1 LKKLYFWQIVM
12 ENKIITVLL
21 VDDHKIIRDGI
32 KSLLEGVE
40 NIKIIGEASNG
51 VEAIEFFKKQP
62 ADMVFMD
69 IRMPEMS
76 GIETTQYLTQTYPNV
91 KVLALTMH
99 DEEAFIYKMLNAGA
113 SGYLLKNVGK
123 EEFVTAIQKVY
134 KGENYFSLDLATKMI
149 TNMVLTKS
157 SDTSNEVIENE
168 ELQLTKREIEV
179 IKLIAEGLT
188 SQEIAD
194 KLFISPRTVD
204 THRRNL
210 LQKLNVKNTAELIK
224 FAIKHHIV

>member
-1 LKKLYFWQIVM
+1 M
-12 ENKIITVLL
+12 NNIITVLI

-32 KSLLEGVE
+32 KSLLEDVP

-51 VEAIEFFKKQP
+51 VEAIEFFKNQF
-62 ADMVFMD
+62 AEVVIMD

-76 GIETTQYLTQTYPNV
+76 GIETTKYLTENYPNV
-91 KVLALTMH
+91 KILALTMH
-99 DEEAFIYKMLNAGA
+99 DEEAFISKMLQAGA

-123 EEFVTAIQKVY
+123 EEFVTAIQKIF
-134 KGENYFSLDLATKMI
+134 KGENYFSLEVATKM
-149 TNMVLTKS
+149 MTKFMPNKNNDDIDINKDNDNS
-157 SDTSNEVIENE
+157 
-168 ELQLTKREIEV
+168 QLTKREIEV

-188 SQEIAD
+188 SQDIAD

-224 FAIKHHIV
+224 YAIKHNIV

>member
-1 LKKLYFWQIVM
+1 M

-62 ADMVFMD
+62 ADMVIMD

-134 KGENYFSLDLATKMI
+134 KGDNYFSLDLATKMI

-157 SDTSNEVIENE
+157 SDTSSEVIENE

>member
-1 LKKLYFWQIVM
+1 MNNL
-12 ENKIITVLL
+12 ITVLI

-32 KSLLEGVE
+32 KSLLQDVE
-40 NIKIIGEASNG
+40 NIKILGEASNG
-51 VEAIEFFKKQP
+51 LEAIEFFKNQP
-62 ADMVFMD
+62 TDVVIMD

-76 GIETTQYLTQTYPNV
+76 GIETTKYLTENYPGV

-123 EEFVTAIQKVY
+123 EEFVTAINKIY
-134 KGENYFSLDLATKMI
+134 KGENYFSLDMATKMI
-149 TNMVLTKS
+149 TNLMFAKPN
-157 SDTSNEVIENE
+157 DTAEHVEDNDM
-168 ELQLTKREIEV
+168 QLTKREIEV

-188 SQEIAD
+188 SQDIAD

-224 FAIKHHIV
+224 FAIKHNIV

>member
-1 LKKLYFWQIVM
+1 M

-40 NIKIIGEASNG
+40 NIKIVGEASNG

-62 ADMVFMD
+62 ADVVIMD

-76 GIETTQYLTQTYPNV
+76 GIETTQYLTQNYPNV

-134 KGENYFSLDLATKMI
+134 KGDNYFSLDLATKMI

>member
-1 LKKLYFWQIVM
+1 M

-62 ADMVFMD
+62 ADVVIMD

-76 GIETTQYLTQTYPNV
+76 GIETTQYLTQNYPNV

-134 KGENYFSLDLATKMI
+134 KGDNYFSLDLATKMI

>member
-1 LKKLYFWQIVM
+1 MNNL
-12 ENKIITVLL
+12 ITVLI

-32 KSLLEGVE
+32 KSLLQDVE
-40 NIKIIGEASNG
+40 NIKILGEASNG
-51 VEAIEFFKKQP
+51 LEAIEFFKNQP
-62 ADMVFMD
+62 TDVVIMD

-76 GIETTQYLTQTYPNV
+76 GIETTKYLTENYPGV

-123 EEFVTAIQKVY
+123 EEFVTAINKIY
-134 KGENYFSLDLATKMI
+134 KGENYFSLDMATKMI
-149 TNMVLTKS
+149 TNMMFAKPN
-157 SDTSNEVIENE
+157 DTAEHVEDDDM
-168 ELQLTKREIEV
+168 QLTKREIEV

-188 SQEIAD
+188 SQDIAD

-224 FAIKHHIV
+224 FAIKHNIV

>member
-1 LKKLYFWQIVM
+1 MNNL
-12 ENKIITVLL
+12 ITVLI

-32 KSLLEGVE
+32 KSLLQDVE
-40 NIKIIGEASNG
+40 NIKILGEASNG
-51 VEAIEFFKKQP
+51 LEAIEFFKNQP
-62 ADMVFMD
+62 TDVVIMD

-76 GIETTQYLTQTYPNV
+76 GIETTKYLTENYPGV

-123 EEFVTAIQKVY
+123 EEFVTAINKIY
-134 KGENYFSLDLATKMI
+134 KGENYFSLDMATKMI
-149 TNMVLTKS
+149 TNMMFAKPN
-157 SDTSNEVIENE
+157 DTSEHVEDDDM
-168 ELQLTKREIEV
+168 QLTKREIEV

-188 SQEIAD
+188 SQDIAD

-224 FAIKHHIV
+224 FAIKHNIV

>member
-1 LKKLYFWQIVM
+1 MNNL
-12 ENKIITVLL
+12 ITVLI

-32 KSLLEGVE
+32 KSLLEDVE
-40 NIKIIGEASNG
+40 NIKILGEASNG
-51 VEAIEFFKKQP
+51 LEAIEFFKNQP
-62 ADMVFMD
+62 TDVVIMD

-76 GIETTQYLTQTYPNV
+76 GIETTKYLTENYPGV

-123 EEFVTAIQKVY
+123 EEFVTAINKIY
-134 KGENYFSLDLATKMI
+134 KGENYFSLDMATKMI
-149 TNMVLTKS
+149 TNMMFAKPNDKAEHVE
-157 SDTSNEVIENE
+157 DDDM
-168 ELQLTKREIEV
+168 QLTKREIEV

-188 SQEIAD
+188 SQDIAD

-224 FAIKHHIV
+224 FAIKHNIV